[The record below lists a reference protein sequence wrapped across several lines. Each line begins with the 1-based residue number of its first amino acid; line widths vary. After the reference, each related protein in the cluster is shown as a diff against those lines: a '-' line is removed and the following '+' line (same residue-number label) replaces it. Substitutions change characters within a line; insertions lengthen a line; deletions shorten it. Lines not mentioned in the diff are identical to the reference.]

1 MYLADEFYLI
11 AHQDSTGR
19 RRRLHSR
26 AAGYGIAAALLAEL
40 HLYGNLTMDD
50 HNVTVTSSSPPPDSL
65 AHNILD
71 HLIGEPAKRPVRDWL
86 AFLGLT
92 CVEDVAK
99 RLTRQGVL
107 EIMETKRLWG
117 VNRTY
122 VPAAIN
128 EAAWPHARITARLL
142 HGASD
147 RDVELDLPD
156 QILTGLCFV
165 TGLTRKMLWG
175 DEQYSARQYAVRVI
189 GDLPPPMRVLVTE
202 TEIAISKT
210 AATRA

>member
-11 AHQDSTGR
+11 AHQDSTGQ
-19 RRRLHSR
+19 RRLHSR

-40 HLYGNLTMDD
+40 HLHGNLTMDD
-50 HNVTVTSSSPPPDSL
+50 HNVTVTSPSPPPDPL
-65 AHNILD
+65 VHNILE
-71 HLIGEPAKRPVRDWL
+71 HLLGEPVKRPVRDWL
-86 AFLGLT
+86 AFLGRT
-92 CVEDVAK
+92 CVVDVAK

-107 EIMETKRLWG
+107 EVVETKWLWS

-122 VPAAIN
+122 VPAEIN

-142 HGASD
+142 HGATH

-175 DEQYSARQYAVRVI
+175 EEQQSARQYAVRVI
-189 GDLPPPMRVLVTE
+189 GDLPPPMRILVTE

-210 AATRA
+210 AATRG